1 VTAVKGPMRGMT
13 LVELMIV
20 VAIIGIL
27 AAITYPSYREFT
39 ARATRNEAKAAL
51 LKAATNQERFYLQN
65 NQFSGDLNQLGFS
78 ASPYTTDTGS
88 YVISV
93 SAPNPAANF
102 TVTATYQHSD
112 AESGKCEVFTIDGRG
127 MKESSPATDCWA
139 RTR

>member
-1 VTAVKGPMRGMT
+1 MTAVKASMRGMT

-20 VAIIGIL
+20 VAIVGIL
-27 AAITYPSYREFT
+27 AAIAYPSYREYT

-112 AESGKCEVFTIDGRG
+112 AESAKCGVFTIDGRG
-127 MKESSPATDCWA
+127 VKTGCWA
-139 RTR
+139 LTR